1 MYLEKDQ
8 KIYSLEPIIGKD
20 ARVFI
25 LGSMPGKKSLLKKQ
39 YYGNDRNHFWKII
52 FTILGLEIPNEYSNK
67 VELLKEH
74 HIALWDVIY
83 ECVREGSLDSKIK
96 DEEPNDISSFLQNH
110 PTIKLIVF
118 NGNKAFE
125 VFKKHIG
132 LNTLSE
138 VDYKKLPSTSPTPG
152 RNVKSLEEKIKEW
165 RIIEKYLYS

>member
-1 MYLEKDQ
+1 MEKDQ

-25 LGSMPGKKSLLKKQ
+25 FRSMPGKKSLLKKQ

-83 ECVREGSLDSKIK
+83 ECVEK
-96 DEEPNDISSFLQNH
+96 EA
-110 PTIKLIVF
+110 LIP
-118 NGNKAFE
+118 K
-125 VFKKHIG
+125 
-132 LNTLSE
+132 
-138 VDYKKLPSTSPTPG
+138 
-152 RNVKSLEEKIKEW
+152 
-165 RIIEKYLYS
+165 